1 MIIERILKSRDK
13 IKLILSDHTSLR
25 ISESTLAKYLLY
37 QGKDVDKD
45 QLIQI
50 CNDDIQ
56 ADIIALCIDLISRR
70 PRSVYEIR
78 TYLKK
83 KYKDNIDS
91 DLITTL
97 ITYLTDKGYLND
109 DAFCKWWIENRISFR
124 PKSSMELTK
133 ELSEHGIESDVIKYS
148 LAKYYDQNTERE
160 LLKSLLNKK
169 FNLDSIG
176 DLPLKEKQRIISYF
190 LRKGYNYELIKE
202 ELM

>member
-1 MIIERILKSRDK
+1 MIIERIIKSRDK

-37 QGKDVDKD
+37 QGKDIDKE
-45 QLIQI
+45 QLIEI

-83 KYKDNIDS
+83 KYKDSIDS
-91 DLITTL
+91 NLITTV

-109 DAFCKWWIENRISFR
+109 ESFCKWWIENRISFR
-124 PKSSMELTK
+124 PKSPLELTK
-133 ELSEHGIESDVIKYS
+133 ELTEHGIESDDIKYS
-148 LAKYYDQNTERE
+148 LAKYYDQDTERE

-169 FNLDSIG
+169 FNLDSIA

-190 LRKGYNYELIKE
+190 LRKGYNYDLIKE